1 MATTTVFRVE
11 KNKNYTTISN
21 HHLQDRNLSLKA
33 KGLLT
38 LILSLPPDWDMT
50 LKGLVSLSGDGV
62 DSVRSGIQE
71 LEKAGYLRRSRS
83 RNNLGQL
90 LCTEYTIYEH
100 AVTENVASETEI
112 DDNLN
117 IIYSEESHI
126 GKSDVD
132 KNSQIGK
139 SDVDKNSHIGKSD
152 VDKNS
157 HIGKS
162 DVDKNTTEKIENS
175 QIGFSKIGKPY
186 IGKSNTIKHLN
197 NKDTNN
203 INNYPYQSTYSS
215 KLYREPKEN
224 SIDEMEEA
232 QTLYEERKAYE
243 EIIKQN
249 IAYDLL
255 TEQKEISRDFLDLCI
270 QVMVDAVTSNKPYIK
285 IKGQDIPKEAVKS
298 VLLKLDEE
306 NISYVD
312 MCLSESKTAI
322 KNMQSYILTALYCSQ
337 HGGDTYF
344 NQLVKHDYA

>member
-117 IIYSEESHI
+117 IIYSEESH
-126 GKSDVD
+126 V
-132 KNSQIGK
+132 
-139 SDVDKNSHIGKSD
+139 
-152 VDKNS
+152 
-157 HIGKS
+157 GKS

-175 QIGFSKIGKPY
+175 QIGFSNIGKPY
-186 IGKSNTIKHLN
+186 IGKSNTIKYLN

-215 KLYREPKEN
+215 KLCREPKEN
-224 SIDEMEEA
+224 SIDEMEKA

-255 TEQKEISRDFLDLCI
+255 SEQKETSRDFLDLCV

-298 VLLKLDEE
+298 VLLKLDDE
-306 NISYVD
+306 NISYVY

>member
-126 GKSDVD
+126 GKS
-132 KNSQIGK
+132 N
-139 SDVDKNSHIGKSD
+139 VDKNSHIGKSD
-152 VDKNS
+152 VDENS
-157 HIGKS
+157 QIGKS
-162 DVDKNTTEKIENS
+162 DVDKNTTENLDDS
-175 QIGFSKIGKPY
+175 QIGFSNVGKSN
-186 IGKSNTIKHLN
+186 IGKSNTIKYLN
-197 NKDTNN
+197 NKDTYN

-215 KLYREPKEN
+215 KLCKEPKEN

-232 QTLYEERKAYE
+232 QSLYEERKAYE

-255 TEQKEISRDFLDLCI
+255 TEQKKISRDFLDLCI
-270 QVMVDAVTSNKPYIK
+270 QVMVDAVTTNKPYIK

-298 VLLKLDEE
+298 VLLKLDDE

>member
-117 IIYSEESHI
+117 IIYSEKSHI

-152 VDKNS
+152 VDKN
-157 HIGKS
+157 
-162 DVDKNTTEKIENS
+162 TTENLDDS
-175 QIGFSKIGKPY
+175 QIGFSNVGKSN
-186 IGKSNTIKHLN
+186 IGKSNTIKYLN
-197 NKDTNN
+197 NKDTYN

-249 IAYDLL
+249 ISYNLL
-255 TEQKEISRDFLDLCI
+255 TEQKETSRDFLDLCVQI
-270 QVMVDAVTSNKPYIK
+270 MVDAVTSNKPYIK

-298 VLLKLDEE
+298 VLLKLDDE

-344 NQLVKHDYA
+344 NQLVKHDYAQ

>member
-117 IIYSEESHI
+117 IIYSEESHV
-126 GKSDVD
+126 GKS
-132 KNSQIGK
+132 N
-139 SDVDKNSHIGKSD
+139 

-162 DVDKNTTEKIENS
+162 DVDKNTPEKIENS
-175 QIGFSKIGKPY
+175 QIGFSNIGKPY
-186 IGKSNTIKHLN
+186 IGKSNTIKYLN

-232 QTLYEERKAYE
+232 QALYEERKAYE

-255 TEQKEISRDFLDLCI
+255 SEQKETSRDFLDLCV
-270 QVMVDAVTSNKPYIK
+270 QVMVDAVTTNKPYIK

-298 VLLKLDEE
+298 VLLKLDDE

-322 KNMQSYILTALYCSQ
+322 KNMQSYILTALYCSK

>member
-117 IIYSEESHI
+117 IIYSEESHV
-126 GKSDVD
+126 GKS
-132 KNSQIGK
+132 N
-139 SDVDKNSHIGKSD
+139 

-175 QIGFSKIGKPY
+175 QIGFSNIGKPY
-186 IGKSNTIKHLN
+186 IGKSNTIKYLN

-215 KLYREPKEN
+215 KLCREPKEN
-224 SIDEMEEA
+224 SIDEMEKA

-255 TEQKEISRDFLDLCI
+255 SEQKETSRDFLDLCV
-270 QVMVDAVTSNKPYIK
+270 QVMVDAVTTNKPYIK

-298 VLLKLDEE
+298 VLLKLDDE

-322 KNMQSYILTALYCSQ
+322 KNMQSYILTALYCSK

>member
-139 SDVDKNSHIGKSD
+139 SNVDENSQ
-152 VDKNS
+152 
-157 HIGKS
+157 IGKS
-162 DVDKNTTEKIENS
+162 DVDKNTTENLDDS
-175 QIGFSKIGKPY
+175 QIGFSNVGKSN
-186 IGKSNTIKHLN
+186 IGKSNTIKYLN
-197 NKDTNN
+197 NKDTYN

-215 KLYREPKEN
+215 KLCREPKEN
-224 SIDEMEEA
+224 SIDEMEKA

-255 TEQKEISRDFLDLCI
+255 SEQKETSRDFLDLCV

-298 VLLKLDEE
+298 VLLKLDDE

>member
-90 LCTEYTIYEH
+90 LCTEYTIYEQ
-100 AVTENVASETEI
+100 AVTENVTSETEI
-112 DDNLN
+112 DENLN
-117 IIYSEESHI
+117 IIYNEE
-126 GKSDVD
+126 
-132 KNSQIGK
+132 
-139 SDVDKNSHIGKSD
+139 SHIGKSD

-175 QIGFSKIGKPY
+175 QIGFSNIGKPY
-186 IGKSNTIKHLN
+186 IGKSNTIKYLN

-215 KLYREPKEN
+215 KLCREPKEN
-224 SIDEMEEA
+224 SIDEMEKA

-255 TEQKEISRDFLDLCI
+255 SEQKETSRDFLDLCV

-298 VLLKLDEE
+298 VLLKLDDE

-322 KNMQSYILTALYCSQ
+322 KNMQSYILTALYCSK

>member
-117 IIYSEESHI
+117 IIYNKE
-126 GKSDVD
+126 
-132 KNSQIGK
+132 
-139 SDVDKNSHIGKSD
+139 SHIGKSD

-175 QIGFSKIGKPY
+175 QIGFSNIGKPY
-186 IGKSNTIKHLN
+186 IGKSNTSKYLN
-197 NKDTNN
+197 NKDTYN

-255 TEQKEISRDFLDLCI
+255 TEQKEISRDFLDLCV
-270 QVMVDAVTSNKPYIK
+270 QVMVDAVTSNRPYIK

-337 HGGDTYF
+337 HGSDTYF

>member
-21 HHLQDRNLSLKA
+21 HHLQDRKLSLKA

-126 GKSDVD
+126 GKS
-132 KNSQIGK
+132 N
-139 SDVDKNSHIGKSD
+139 

-162 DVDKNTTEKIENS
+162 DVDKNTTENLDDS
-175 QIGFSKIGKPY
+175 QIGFSNVGKSN
-186 IGKSNTIKHLN
+186 IGKSNTIKYLN
-197 NKDTNN
+197 NKDTYN

-215 KLYREPKEN
+215 KLCKEPKEN

-232 QTLYEERKAYE
+232 QSLYEERKAYE

-255 TEQKEISRDFLDLCI
+255 TEQKKISRDFLDLCI
-270 QVMVDAVTSNKPYIK
+270 QVMVDAVTTNKPYIK

-298 VLLKLDEE
+298 VLLKLDDE

-322 KNMQSYILTALYCSQ
+322 KNMQSYILTALYCSK

>member
-117 IIYSEESHI
+117 IIYSEECHV
-126 GKSDVD
+126 GKS
-132 KNSQIGK
+132 N
-139 SDVDKNSHIGKSD
+139 

-175 QIGFSKIGKPY
+175 QIGFSNIGKPY
-186 IGKSNTIKHLN
+186 IGKSNTIKYLN

-224 SIDEMEEA
+224 SIDEMEKA

-255 TEQKEISRDFLDLCI
+255 SEQKETSRDFLDLCV

-298 VLLKLDEE
+298 VLLKLDDE

>member
-117 IIYSEESHI
+117 IIYSEKSHI

-139 SDVDKNSHIGKSD
+139 SN

-175 QIGFSKIGKPY
+175 QIGFSNIGKPY

-197 NKDTNN
+197 N

-215 KLYREPKEN
+215 KLCKEPKEN

-232 QTLYEERKAYE
+232 QSLYEERKAYE

-255 TEQKEISRDFLDLCI
+255 TEQKKISRDFLDLCI
-270 QVMVDAVTSNKPYIK
+270 QVMVDAVTTNKPYIK

-298 VLLKLDEE
+298 VLLKLDDE

-322 KNMQSYILTALYCSQ
+322 KNMQSYILTALYCSK

>member
-90 LCTEYTIYEH
+90 LCTEYTIYEQ
-100 AVTENVASETEI
+100 AVTENVTSETEI
-112 DDNLN
+112 DENLN
-117 IIYSEESHI
+117 IIYNEESH
-126 GKSDVD
+126 
-132 KNSQIGK
+132 IGK

-175 QIGFSKIGKPY
+175 QIGFSNIGKPY
-186 IGKSNTIKHLN
+186 IGKSNTSKYLN
-197 NKDTNN
+197 NKDTYN

-270 QVMVDAVTSNKPYIK
+270 QIMVDAVTSNKPYIK

-298 VLLKLDEE
+298 VLLKLDDE

>member
-117 IIYSEESHI
+117 IIYSEESHV
-126 GKSDVD
+126 GKS
-132 KNSQIGK
+132 N
-139 SDVDKNSHIGKSD
+139 

-175 QIGFSKIGKPY
+175 QIGFSNIGKPY

-232 QTLYEERKAYE
+232 QTLCEERKAYE

-249 IAYDLL
+249 IAYDILSEQ
-255 TEQKEISRDFLDLCI
+255 TETKRDFLDLCV

-298 VLLKLDEE
+298 VLLKLDDE

-322 KNMQSYILTALYCSQ
+322 KNMQSYILTALYCSK
-337 HGGDTYF
+337 HGGDTYI

>member
-139 SDVDKNSHIGKSD
+139 SNVDKNSQ
-152 VDKNS
+152 
-157 HIGKS
+157 IGKS
-162 DVDKNTTEKIENS
+162 DVDKNTTENFDDS
-175 QIGFSKIGKPY
+175 QIGFSNVGKSN
-186 IGKSNTIKHLN
+186 IGKSNTIKYLN
-197 NKDTNN
+197 NKDTYN

-255 TEQKEISRDFLDLCI
+255 SEQTETSRDFLDLCV

-337 HGGDTYF
+337 HGSDTYF

>member
-139 SDVDKNSHIGKSD
+139 SN
-152 VDKNS
+152 
-157 HIGKS
+157 
-162 DVDKNTTEKIENS
+162 VDKNTTENLDDC
-175 QIGFSKIGKPY
+175 QIGFSNVGKSN
-186 IGKSNTIKHLN
+186 IGKSNTIKYLN
-197 NKDTNN
+197 NKDTYN

-215 KLYREPKEN
+215 KLCREPKEN
-224 SIDEMEEA
+224 SIDEMEKA

-255 TEQKEISRDFLDLCI
+255 SEQKEISRDFLDLCVQI
-270 QVMVDAVTSNKPYIK
+270 MVDAVTSNKPYIK
-285 IKGQDIPKEAVKS
+285 IKGQDLPKEAVKS
-298 VLLKLDEE
+298 VLLKLDDE
-306 NISYVD
+306 NISYVN

>member
-132 KNSQIGK
+132 KNS
-139 SDVDKNSHIGKSD
+139 
-152 VDKNS
+152 

-162 DVDKNTTEKIENS
+162 DVDKNTPEKIENS
-175 QIGFSKIGKPY
+175 QIGFSNIGKPY
-186 IGKSNTIKHLN
+186 IGKSNTIKYLN
-197 NKDTNN
+197 NKDTYN

-215 KLYREPKEN
+215 KLCREPKEN
-224 SIDEMEEA
+224 SIDEMEKA

-255 TEQKEISRDFLDLCI
+255 SEQEEISRDFLDLCVQI
-270 QVMVDAVTSNKPYIK
+270 IVDAVTSNKPYIK

-298 VLLKLDEE
+298 VLLKLDDE
-306 NISYVD
+306 NISYVN

>member
-71 LEKAGYLRRSRS
+71 LEKAGYLRHSRS

-126 GKSDVD
+126 GKS
-132 KNSQIGK
+132 N
-139 SDVDKNSHIGKSD
+139 VDKNSHIGKSD

-175 QIGFSKIGKPY
+175 QIGFSNIGKPY
-186 IGKSNTIKHLN
+186 IGKSNTIKYLN
-197 NKDTNN
+197 NKDTND

-249 IAYDLL
+249 IAYDILSEQ
-255 TEQKEISRDFLDLCI
+255 TETKRDFLDLCV

-298 VLLKLDEE
+298 VLLKLDDE

-322 KNMQSYILTALYCSQ
+322 KNMQSYILTALYCSK
-337 HGGDTYF
+337 HGGDTYI

>member
-90 LCTEYTIYEH
+90 LCTEYTIYEQ
-100 AVTENVASETEI
+100 AVTENVTSETEI

-117 IIYSEESHI
+117 IIYNEESH
-126 GKSDVD
+126 
-132 KNSQIGK
+132 IGK

-175 QIGFSKIGKPY
+175 QIGFSNIGKPY
-186 IGKSNTIKHLN
+186 IGKSNTSKYLN
-197 NKDTNN
+197 NKDTYN

-255 TEQKEISRDFLDLCI
+255 TEQKEISRDFLDLCV
-270 QVMVDAVTSNKPYIK
+270 QVMVDAVTSNRPYIK

-337 HGGDTYF
+337 HGSDTYF

>member
-132 KNSQIGK
+132 KN
-139 SDVDKNSHIGKSD
+139 
-152 VDKNS
+152 
-157 HIGKS
+157 
-162 DVDKNTTEKIENS
+162 TTENFDDS
-175 QIGFSKIGKPY
+175 QIGFSNIGKPY
-186 IGKSNTIKHLN
+186 IGKSNTIKYLN

-215 KLYREPKEN
+215 KLCREPKEN
-224 SIDEMEEA
+224 SIDEMEKE

-255 TEQKEISRDFLDLCI
+255 SEQKETSRDFLDLCV

-298 VLLKLDEE
+298 VLLKLDDE

>member
-117 IIYSEESHI
+117 IIYSEESHV
-126 GKSDVD
+126 GKS
-132 KNSQIGK
+132 N
-139 SDVDKNSHIGKSD
+139 

-175 QIGFSKIGKPY
+175 QIGFSNIGKPY
-186 IGKSNTIKHLN
+186 IGKSNTIKYLN

-215 KLYREPKEN
+215 KLCREPKEN
-224 SIDEMEEA
+224 SIDEMEKA

-255 TEQKEISRDFLDLCI
+255 SEQKETSRDFLDLCV

-298 VLLKLDEE
+298 VLLKLDDE
-306 NISYVD
+306 NISYVN

>member
-126 GKSDVD
+126 GKSNVD
-132 KNSQIGK
+132 KNSQIGKSNVDENSQIGK
-139 SDVDKNSHIGKSD
+139 SDVDKN
-152 VDKNS
+152 
-157 HIGKS
+157 
-162 DVDKNTTEKIENS
+162 TTENLDDC
-175 QIGFSKIGKPY
+175 QIGFSNVGKSN
-186 IGKSNTIKHLN
+186 IGKSNTIKYLN
-197 NKDTNN
+197 NKDTYN

-215 KLYREPKEN
+215 KLCREPKEN
-224 SIDEMEEA
+224 SIDEMEKA

-255 TEQKEISRDFLDLCI
+255 SEQKETSRDFLDLCV

-298 VLLKLDEE
+298 VLLKLDDE

-322 KNMQSYILTALYCSQ
+322 KNMQSYILTALYCSK

>member
-21 HHLQDRNLSLKA
+21 HHLQDRKLSLKA

-126 GKSDVD
+126 GKS
-132 KNSQIGK
+132 N
-139 SDVDKNSHIGKSD
+139 VDKNSHIGKSD
-152 VDKNS
+152 VDENS
-157 HIGKS
+157 QIGKS
-162 DVDKNTTEKIENS
+162 DVDKNTTENLDDS
-175 QIGFSKIGKPY
+175 QIGFSNVGKSN
-186 IGKSNTIKHLN
+186 IGKSNTIKYLN
-197 NKDTNN
+197 NKDTYN

-215 KLYREPKEN
+215 KLCREPKEN
-224 SIDEMEEA
+224 SIDEMEKA

-249 IAYDLL
+249 ISYDLL
-255 TEQKEISRDFLDLCI
+255 TEQKETSRDFLDLCI
-270 QVMVDAVTSNKPYIK
+270 QIMVDAVTSNKPYIK

-298 VLLKLDEE
+298 VLLKLDDE
-306 NISYVD
+306 NISYVN

>member
-132 KNSQIGK
+132 KNS
-139 SDVDKNSHIGKSD
+139 
-152 VDKNS
+152 

-175 QIGFSKIGKPY
+175 QIGFSNIGKPY
-186 IGKSNTIKHLN
+186 IGKSNTIKNLN

-215 KLYREPKEN
+215 KLCREPKEN
-224 SIDEMEEA
+224 SIDEMEKA

-255 TEQKEISRDFLDLCI
+255 SEQKETSRDFLDLCV

-298 VLLKLDEE
+298 VLLKLDDE

>member
-126 GKSDVD
+126 GKS
-132 KNSQIGK
+132 N
-139 SDVDKNSHIGKSD
+139 VDKNSHIGKSD
-152 VDKNS
+152 VDENS
-157 HIGKS
+157 QIGKS
-162 DVDKNTTEKIENS
+162 DVDKNTTENLDDC
-175 QIGFSKIGKPY
+175 QIGFSNVGKSN
-186 IGKSNTIKHLN
+186 IGKSNTIKYLN
-197 NKDTNN
+197 NKDTYN

-215 KLYREPKEN
+215 KLCREPKEN
-224 SIDEMEEA
+224 SIDEMEKA

-298 VLLKLDEE
+298 VLLKLDDE

>member
-132 KNSQIGK
+132 KNS
-139 SDVDKNSHIGKSD
+139 
-152 VDKNS
+152 

-162 DVDKNTTEKIENS
+162 DVDKNTPEKIENS
-175 QIGFSKIGKPY
+175 QIGFSNIGKPY
-186 IGKSNTIKHLN
+186 IGKSNTIKNLN

-215 KLYREPKEN
+215 KLCREPKEN
-224 SIDEMEEA
+224 SIDEMEKA

-255 TEQKEISRDFLDLCI
+255 SEQKETSRDFLDLCV

-298 VLLKLDEE
+298 VLLKLDDE

>member
-126 GKSDVD
+126 GKS
-132 KNSQIGK
+132 N
-139 SDVDKNSHIGKSD
+139 VDKNSHIGKSD
-152 VDKNS
+152 VDENS
-157 HIGKS
+157 QIGKS
-162 DVDKNTTEKIENS
+162 DVDKNTTENLDDS
-175 QIGFSKIGKPY
+175 QIGFSNVGKSN
-186 IGKSNTIKHLN
+186 IGKSNTIKYLN
-197 NKDTNN
+197 NKDTYN

-249 IAYDLL
+249 ISYDLL
-255 TEQKEISRDFLDLCI
+255 TKQKETSRDFLDLCI
-270 QVMVDAVTSNKPYIK
+270 QIMVDAVTSNKPYIK

-298 VLLKLDEE
+298 VLLKLDDE
-306 NISYVD
+306 NISYVN

>member
-117 IIYSEESHI
+117 IIYSEESHV
-126 GKSDVD
+126 GKS
-132 KNSQIGK
+132 N
-139 SDVDKNSHIGKSD
+139 VDKNSHIGKSD

-175 QIGFSKIGKPY
+175 QIGFSNIGKPY
-186 IGKSNTIKHLN
+186 IGKSNTIKYLN

-249 IAYDLL
+249 ISYDLL
-255 TEQKEISRDFLDLCI
+255 TEQKETSRDFLDLCI
-270 QVMVDAVTSNKPYIK
+270 QIMVDAVTSNKPYIK
-285 IKGQDIPKEAVKS
+285 IKGQDIPREAVKS
-298 VLLKLDEE
+298 VLLKLDDE
-306 NISYVD
+306 NISYVN

>member
-139 SDVDKNSHIGKSD
+139 SNVDENSQ
-152 VDKNS
+152 
-157 HIGKS
+157 IGKS
-162 DVDKNTTEKIENS
+162 DVDKNTTENLDDC
-175 QIGFSKIGKPY
+175 QIGFSNVGKSN
-186 IGKSNTIKHLN
+186 IGKSNTIKYLN
-197 NKDTNN
+197 NKDTYN

-215 KLYREPKEN
+215 KLCREPKEN
-224 SIDEMEEA
+224 SIDEMEKA

-255 TEQKEISRDFLDLCI
+255 SEQKETSRDFLDLCV
-270 QVMVDAVTSNKPYIK
+270 QVMVDTVTSNKPYIK

-298 VLLKLDEE
+298 VLLKLDDE

>member
-90 LCTEYTIYEH
+90 LCTEYTIYEQ
-100 AVTENVASETEI
+100 AVPENVTSETEI

-117 IIYSEESHI
+117 IIYNEE
-126 GKSDVD
+126 
-132 KNSQIGK
+132 
-139 SDVDKNSHIGKSD
+139 SHIGKSD

-162 DVDKNTTEKIENS
+162 DVEKNSHIGKSDVAKNTTEKIENS
-175 QIGFSKIGKPY
+175 QIGFSNIGKPY
-186 IGKSNTIKHLN
+186 IGKSNTIKYLN

-255 TEQKEISRDFLDLCI
+255 TEQKEISRDFLDLCV
-270 QVMVDAVTSNKPYIK
+270 QVMVDAVTSNRPYIK

>member
-117 IIYSEESHI
+117 IIYSEESHV
-126 GKSDVD
+126 GKS
-132 KNSQIGK
+132 N
-139 SDVDKNSHIGKSD
+139 

-175 QIGFSKIGKPY
+175 QIGFSNIGKPY
-186 IGKSNTIKHLN
+186 IGKSNTIKDLN

-215 KLYREPKEN
+215 KLCREPKEN

-249 IAYDLL
+249 IAYDILSEQ
-255 TEQKEISRDFLDLCI
+255 TETKRDFLDLCV

-298 VLLKLDEE
+298 VLLKLDDE

-337 HGGDTYF
+337 YGGDTYF

>member
-90 LCTEYTIYEH
+90 LCTEYTIYEQ
-100 AVTENVASETEI
+100 AVTENVTSETEI

-117 IIYSEESHI
+117 IIYNKESHI

-139 SDVDKNSHIGKSD
+139 SDVDE
-152 VDKNS
+152 NS

-175 QIGFSKIGKPY
+175 QIGFSNIGKPY
-186 IGKSNTIKHLN
+186 IGKSNTSKYLN
-197 NKDTNN
+197 NKDTYN

-255 TEQKEISRDFLDLCI
+255 TEQKEISRDFLDLCV
-270 QVMVDAVTSNKPYIK
+270 QVMVDAVTSNRPYIK

>member
-90 LCTEYTIYEH
+90 LCTEYTISEH

-117 IIYSEESHI
+117 IIYSEESHV
-126 GKSDVD
+126 GKS
-132 KNSQIGK
+132 N
-139 SDVDKNSHIGKSD
+139 

-175 QIGFSKIGKPY
+175 QIGFSNIGKPY
-186 IGKSNTIKHLN
+186 IGKSNTIKYLN

-203 INNYPYQSTYSS
+203 INNHPYQSTYSS
-215 KLYREPKEN
+215 KLCREPKEN
-224 SIDEMEEA
+224 SIDEMEKA

-255 TEQKEISRDFLDLCI
+255 SEQKETSRDFLDLCVK
-270 QVMVDAVTSNKPYIK
+270 VMVDAVTSNKPYIK

-298 VLLKLDEE
+298 VLLKLDDE
-306 NISYVD
+306 NISYVN
-312 MCLSESKTAI
+312 MCLSETKTAI

>member
-117 IIYSEESHI
+117 IIYSEESHV
-126 GKSDVD
+126 GKS
-132 KNSQIGK
+132 N
-139 SDVDKNSHIGKSD
+139 VDKNSHIGKSD

-175 QIGFSKIGKPY
+175 QIGFSNIGKPY
-186 IGKSNTIKHLN
+186 IGKSNTIKYLN

-203 INNYPYQSTYSS
+203 INNYSYQSTYSS

-249 IAYDLL
+249 IAYDILSEQ
-255 TEQKEISRDFLDLCI
+255 TETKRDFLDLCV

-298 VLLKLDEE
+298 VLLKLDDE

-322 KNMQSYILTALYCSQ
+322 KNMQSYILTALYCSK
-337 HGGDTYF
+337 HGGDTYI

>member
-139 SDVDKNSHIGKSD
+139 SNVDENSQ
-152 VDKNS
+152 
-157 HIGKS
+157 IGKS
-162 DVDKNTTEKIENS
+162 DVDKNTTENLDDC
-175 QIGFSKIGKPY
+175 QIGFSNVGKSN
-186 IGKSNTIKHLN
+186 IGKSNTIKYLN

-215 KLYREPKEN
+215 KLCREPKEN
-224 SIDEMEEA
+224 SIDEMEKA

-255 TEQKEISRDFLDLCI
+255 SEQKETSRDFLDLCV
-270 QVMVDAVTSNKPYIK
+270 QVMVDTVTSNKPYIK

-298 VLLKLDEE
+298 VLLKLDDE

-312 MCLSESKTAI
+312 MCISESKTAI

>member
-21 HHLQDRNLSLKA
+21 HYLQDRNLSLKA

-117 IIYSEESHI
+117 IIYSEKSHI

-139 SDVDKNSHIGKSD
+139 SN

-175 QIGFSKIGKPY
+175 QIGFSNIGKPY

-197 NKDTNN
+197 NKDTYN

-215 KLYREPKEN
+215 KLCKEPKEN

-232 QTLYEERKAYE
+232 QSLYEERKAYE

-255 TEQKEISRDFLDLCI
+255 TEQKKISRDFLDLCI
-270 QVMVDAVTSNKPYIK
+270 QVMVDAVTTNKPYIK

-298 VLLKLDEE
+298 VLLKLDDE

-337 HGGDTYF
+337 HGGDTYI
-344 NQLVKHDYA
+344 NQLFKHDYA

>member
-139 SDVDKNSHIGKSD
+139 SDVDKN
-152 VDKNS
+152 
-157 HIGKS
+157 
-162 DVDKNTTEKIENS
+162 TTENFDDS
-175 QIGFSKIGKPY
+175 QIGFSNVGKSN
-186 IGKSNTIKHLN
+186 IGKSNTIKYLN
-197 NKDTNN
+197 NKDTYN

-298 VLLKLDEE
+298 VLLKLDDE

>member
-117 IIYSEESHI
+117 IIYSEESHV
-126 GKSDVD
+126 GKS
-132 KNSQIGK
+132 N
-139 SDVDKNSHIGKSD
+139 

-175 QIGFSKIGKPY
+175 QIGFSNIGKPY
-186 IGKSNTIKHLN
+186 IGKSNTIKYLN

-203 INNYPYQSTYSS
+203 INNHPYQSTYSS
-215 KLYREPKEN
+215 KLCREPKEN
-224 SIDEMEEA
+224 SIDEMEKA

-255 TEQKEISRDFLDLCI
+255 TEQKETSRDFLDLCV

-298 VLLKLDEE
+298 VLLKLDDE
-306 NISYVD
+306 NISYVN

>member
-126 GKSDVD
+126 GKS
-132 KNSQIGK
+132 N
-139 SDVDKNSHIGKSD
+139 VDKNSHIGKSD

-175 QIGFSKIGKPY
+175 QIGFSNIGKPY

-249 IAYDLL
+249 IAYDILSEQ
-255 TEQKEISRDFLDLCI
+255 TETKRDFLDLCV

-298 VLLKLDEE
+298 VLLKLDDE

-322 KNMQSYILTALYCSQ
+322 KNMQSYILTALYCSK
-337 HGGDTYF
+337 HGGDTYI